1 MGTAPEDCCSPC
13 PLDFFFSSSF
23 SLSESEDE
31 EPESE
36 LLSSLPLDSSFFV
49 SVSGAGFS
57 TIFSMTGEDTFGPGG
72 GEGTLVTAGFSDLS
86 VSVSDESLLPELELL
101 EIAAGFVLAS
111 AGFSTCFSMTGDEGF
126 GPGGG
131 EGTFV
136 TGGFSDLS
144 VSVPDE
150 SLLPELE
157 LLDAGFVV
165 ASAGFCTLFSMT
177 GDEGF
182 GPGGGDGTF
191 VTGGFSDLSV
201 SVSDESLLL
210 ELELE
215 TDFVGLACSSD
226 FVITVSSFL

>member
-1 MGTAPEDCCSPC
+1 
-13 PLDFFFSSSF
+13 
-23 SLSESEDE
+23 
-31 EPESE
+31 
-36 LLSSLPLDSSFFV
+36 
-49 SVSGAGFS
+49 
-57 TIFSMTGEDTFGPGG
+57 MTGEDTFGPGG
-72 GEGTLVTAGFSDLS
+72 GEGTFVTAGFSDLS

-101 EIAAGFVLAS
+101 EITAGFVVAS
-111 AGFSTCFSMTGDEGF
+111 PGFSTCFSMTGDEGF

-157 LLDAGFVV
+157 LLELDAGFVV

-177 GDEGF
+177 GDGGF

>member
-1 MGTAPEDCCSPC
+1 
-13 PLDFFFSSSF
+13 
-23 SLSESEDE
+23 
-31 EPESE
+31 
-36 LLSSLPLDSSFFV
+36 
-49 SVSGAGFS
+49 
-57 TIFSMTGEDTFGPGG
+57 MTGEDTFGPGG
-72 GEGTLVTAGFSDLS
+72 GEGTFVIAGFSDLS

-101 EIAAGFVLAS
+101 E
-111 AGFSTCFSMTGDEGF
+111 
-126 GPGGG
+126 
-131 EGTFV
+131 
-136 TGGFSDLS
+136 
-144 VSVPDE
+144 
-150 SLLPELE
+150 
-157 LLDAGFVV
+157 LDAGFVV
-165 ASAGFCTLFSMT
+165 ASPGFCTLFSMT

>member
-1 MGTAPEDCCSPC
+1 M
-13 PLDFFFSSSF
+13 
-23 SLSESEDE
+23 
-31 EPESE
+31 
-36 LLSSLPLDSSFFV
+36 

-72 GEGTLVTAGFSDLS
+72 GEGTFVIAGFSDLS

-101 EIAAGFVLAS
+101 ELAAGFVVTS

-157 LLDAGFVV
+157 LLELDAGFVV
-165 ASAGFCTLFSMT
+165 ASPGFCTLFSMT

-191 VTGGFSDLSV
+191 VTGDFSDLSV